1 MANSYKP
8 AFVVELCGTCCNSSS
23 HVGCGCDDH
32 LQAPGPNWLASHIAV
47 LAISVELLL
56 LCEQDVQ
63 SGYDD
68 LWLVLLPLDRLLTKL
83 GELAGQLLISCWA

>member
-1 MANSYKP
+1 MACKSY
-8 AFVVELCGTCCNSSS
+8 LG
-23 HVGCGCDDH
+23 
-32 LQAPGPNWLASHIAV
+32 IAV

-68 LWLVLLPLDRLLTKL
+68 LWLVLLLLHRLLTKL
-83 GELAGQLLISCWA
+83 GELTGQLLISCWA